1 MLEEALS
8 YVSPPDNELLYR
20 SRDGDVLKLN
30 VDTADR
36 TVVVPN
42 QLFVSIVSPVC
53 PLCGCR
59 VAAAPL
65 CLIPTRN
72 DPELPSTRCPRTS
85 STSCLRST

>member
-1 MLEEALS
+1 MIEETLNCRFS
-8 YVSPPDNELLYR
+8 LDNELLYR

-36 TVVVPN
+36 TLVVPN
-42 QLFVSIVSPVC
+42 QLFVSIVSPGC
-53 PLCGCR
+53 AACGCR
-59 VAAAPL
+59 VAAAPF
-65 CLIPTRN
+65 CLIPSRK